1 MYDKPNFLI
10 VGASRSG
17 TTSLA
22 KYLNA
27 HPDIYIPKQK
37 ELRYFVK
44 DVINNTSRW
53 DPLRNDIISKSKLNK
68 NEYFSLMNG
77 RNTKLVGE
85 ASIHYLNHPNISI
98 PNIHRHVGD
107 IPIIIMIRNPVHRLI
122 SNWKYMLHDLYSLE
136 KTIKMEDIRKQ
147 YNYNSFWFYKQQSM
161 YYSKIKAFKESFKS
175 VKILIFED
183 FFKNVNN
190 NMLDC
195 YNFLNID
202 PPLESIDYINLPDY
216 DNNNS
221 ELKFKNRIFCFKN
234 NSFLNKVENRYV
246 YYFLSHLAV
255 KFISFT
261 NKLGIKI
268 NFFQKKQVSENDL
281 EEIFYQFE
289 DDIFKLEKLI
299 DLDLSIWKSNLI
311 KK

>member
-122 SNWKYMLHDLYSLE
+122 SNWKYMLHD
-136 KTIKMEDIRKQ
+136 
-147 YNYNSFWFYKQQSM
+147 
-161 YYSKIKAFKESFKS
+161 
-175 VKILIFED
+175 
-183 FFKNVNN
+183 
-190 NMLDC
+190 
-195 YNFLNID
+195 
-202 PPLESIDYINLPDY
+202 
-216 DNNNS
+216 
-221 ELKFKNRIFCFKN
+221 
-234 NSFLNKVENRYV
+234 
-246 YYFLSHLAV
+246 
-255 KFISFT
+255 
-261 NKLGIKI
+261 
-268 NFFQKKQVSENDL
+268 
-281 EEIFYQFE
+281 
-289 DDIFKLEKLI
+289 
-299 DLDLSIWKSNLI
+299 
-311 KK
+311 